1 LISLISI
8 PSAEAQAL
16 AAKALSILCLPRS
29 CKITVTLLSKIF
41 KLGEIAHLR
50 EIASPDIAIVTN
62 TLDAHIGEFGG
73 FNNLVK
79 AKGEIYSNHSKNID
93 LICLFQLVFFLNPV

>member
-1 LISLISI
+1 MT
-8 PSAEAQAL
+8 AYW
-16 AAKALSILCLPRS
+16 C
-29 CKITVTLLSKIF
+29 
-41 KLGEIAHLR
+41 LGEIAHLC

-79 AKGEIYSNHSKNID
+79 AKGEIYSNH
-93 LICLFQLVFFLNPV
+93 FQGIFTRTWIGIIRVINKG

>member
-1 LISLISI
+1 LKNIFQHIFECGF
-8 PSAEAQAL
+8 A
-16 AAKALSILCLPRS
+16 
-29 CKITVTLLSKIF
+29 VTACNCNHFWLDIVQ
-41 KLGEIAHLR
+41 EIAHLR

-79 AKGEIYSNHSKNID
+79 AKGEIYSNHSKNIKAQPMCKFAQ
-93 LICLFQLVFFLNPV
+93 LYACHELFRF

>member
-1 LISLISI
+1 VRKHRRWLLRHYQYC
-8 PSAEAQAL
+8 AYQGVVRL
-16 AAKALSILCLPRS
+16 LLLCY
-29 CKITVTLLSKIF
+29 
-41 KLGEIAHLR
+41 HLR

-79 AKGEIYSNHSKNID
+79 AKGEIYSNHSKNSSVIPRNS
-93 LICLFQLVFFLNPV
+93 LFIGHASNPPYPY

>member
-1 LISLISI
+1 MG
-8 PSAEAQAL
+8 ANH
-16 AAKALSILCLPRS
+16 
-29 CKITVTLLSKIF
+29 
-41 KLGEIAHLR
+41 LGEIAHLC

-79 AKGEIYSNHSKNID
+79 AKGEIYSNPSKNIVNTQ
-93 LICLFQLVFFLNPV
+93 ICRYCL